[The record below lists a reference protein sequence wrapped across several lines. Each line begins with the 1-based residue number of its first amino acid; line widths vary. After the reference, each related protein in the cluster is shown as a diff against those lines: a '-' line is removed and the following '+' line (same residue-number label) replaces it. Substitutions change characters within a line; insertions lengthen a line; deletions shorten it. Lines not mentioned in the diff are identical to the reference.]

1 MSETTTTRRPAT
13 VAVAAPGVL
22 HAALAVCHPEG
33 LPAWLTKTSPRCGT
47 GPGGTLHLDAAAAD
61 ELADLAATAWW
72 ECQQAEGEGEPFTT
86 LFAEA
91 CAAVLDSLAAA
102 RHTQTQTPEGPTT

>member
-22 HAALAVCHPEG
+22 HAALAMCHPEG
-33 LPAWLTKTSPRCGT
+33 LPAWLTKASPRCGT

-61 ELADLAATAWW
+61 ELADLAAAALW
-72 ECQQAEGEGEPFTT
+72 ECQQAAGEGEPFTG

-91 CAAVLDSLAAA
+91 CTAVLDSLAAG
-102 RHTQTQTPEGPTT
+102 RHTRTQTPEGPR